1 MRSKPLSWWVSQY
14 NVFCK
19 PTICAHR
26 PRIYLRLIFWCLS
39 ELWHGSLFNS
49 CFPSPSRVDYAKAH
63 LRQCQQHCTSW
74 NRCTDCLAHPDVLA
88 DCVLAQNATKQN
100 ISIYILH
107 TPIRVRSMTIHLLVH
122 RKATWWD
129 LYKAASVASSI
140 STNAGDLS
148 DDALL
153 NCCCCC
159 CCWWTNE

>member
-1 MRSKPLSWWVSQY
+1 MRSKPLCWCLSQY

-19 PTICAHR
+19 PTPIGREYICALYSGVFQSYDMAHSSTAAF
-26 PRIYLRLIFWCLS
+26 PAPAELIMPKPICANANNTVLA
-39 ELWHGSLFNS
+39 E
-49 CFPSPSRVDYAKAH
+49 
-63 LRQCQQHCTSW
+63 
-74 NRCTDCLAHPDVLA
+74 TDVLTVCLAHPDVLA
-88 DCVLAQNATKQN
+88 DCILAQNATKQN

-129 LYKAASVASSI
+129 LYKAASVASFI

-159 CCWWTNE
+159 WWTNE